1 LAWVLRWWPLPRLR
15 LSGEYRPGGIALSPR
30 GELQRM
36 GVMLPPVHT
45 MAAVAAGKFLIL
57 GSGRGA
63 VSIELGKGDGEGRV

>member
-1 LAWVLRWWPLPRLR
+1 
-15 LSGEYRPGGIALSPR
+15 
-30 GELQRM
+30 M